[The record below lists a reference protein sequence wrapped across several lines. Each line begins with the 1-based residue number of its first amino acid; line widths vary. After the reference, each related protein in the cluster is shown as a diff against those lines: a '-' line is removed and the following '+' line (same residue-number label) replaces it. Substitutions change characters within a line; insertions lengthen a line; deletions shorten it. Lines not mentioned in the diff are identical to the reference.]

1 MVEEKKKQT
10 CAVRITYSVSNNK
23 LSYLCLK
30 LQVVSS
36 ELGFWLRK
44 YRPSSTDIISVN
56 TRANALKKQN
66 LL

>member
-30 LQVVSS
+30 LQIVSS
-36 ELGFWLRK
+36 ELGF
-44 YRPSSTDIISVN
+44 
-56 TRANALKKQN
+56 
-66 LL
+66 